1 MKPAAVICPSCGA
14 KVKAGRE
21 RCPRCRAAI
30 VIPLVDPRVA
40 AARSRRLQQI
50 GFGLL
55 GTAVLAVATIWI
67 VFVPRPGPPPASRLA
82 DPLAARRAA
91 RPAPKA
97 IDAPDTPA
105 GRPFM
110 EPTGKAYEAYQAGD
124 FDAARTHYED
134 ALKKNPNDA
143 EAMSNLGQVLVRLGK
158 PQEAIAYFERAAALN
173 PDRWAYAF
181 NLARAQALLE
191 QWDRSIGSYQRA
203 QRLFPNDYAT
213 TFNLALTLHKSGN
226 DAAAV
231 PEYQKAIEL
240 NPQDAS
246 FRMALA
252 ISLERVNRTEAAA
265 AYGEYLRLSPTAPD
279 ADKVRARM
287 AELTGAQAAPA
298 PAPAAAPA
306 AGRGGLQ

>member
-1 MKPAAVICPSCGA
+1 MTVTEAQKLY
-14 KVKAGRE
+14 E
-21 RCPRCRAAI
+21 TAI
-30 VIPLVDPRVA
+30 RLVRVYA
-40 AARSRRLQQI
+40 EEL
-50 GFGLL
+50 
-55 GTAVLAVATIWI
+55 
-67 VFVPRPGPPPASRLA
+67 
-82 DPLAARRAA
+82 
-91 RPAPKA
+91 
-97 IDAPDTPA
+97 
-105 GRPFM
+105 PF
-110 EPTGKAYEAYQAGD
+110 
-124 FDAARTHYED
+124 FDADGDPHDVHGLA
-134 ALKKNPNDA
+134 
-143 EAMSNLGQVLVRLGK
+143 
-158 PQEAIAYFERAAALN
+158 FE
-173 PDRWAYAF
+173 
-181 NLARAQALLE
+181 ALLE

-252 ISLERVNRTEAAA
+252 ISLERVNRTEAAV

-279 ADKVRARM
+279 ADKVRARI
-287 AELTGAQAAPA
+287 AELTGVQAAPA